1 MKSSVMA
8 NTPPNDINDLPRMV
22 PDRDDIARRKRTAP
36 PPPPIAPKKDSNNS
50 GDDGSG
56 GSSWLVYVL
65 IVVLASGI
73 GYLGYDGWQ
82 TRNGLQEA
90 QRQLVTTNVRL
101 VELERQLSATD
112 ESLSLNESA
121 IQSKLNN
128 ILSEIRKLWD
138 VADVRNRDWIREN
151 QAAITELQTAT
162 GTLRSQMSSSQALT
176 GELNTSVSRLIDQ
189 FDDELALRNELSDL
203 LAELNT
209 RQRNLASTVARLDE
223 EDSSLRARVDVIG
236 LRAEGAVEQATE
248 LNQLVNRL
256 RTDTDALASQLNREA
271 QTRSALADSV
281 VQLRSRINAL
291 DAGDENSIL
300 SRLDTIDAARAD
312 TTQRLAALQ
321 AQISRIRSEL
331 DEFNRQVDDFTTP

>member
-1 MKSSVMA
+1 
-8 NTPPNDINDLPRMV
+8 MV
-22 PDRDDIARRKRTAP
+22 PDRDDIARRKRTTP
-36 PPPPIAPKKDSNNS
+36 PPPPPSPKRDSNG
-50 GDDGSG
+50 GDDDG

-65 IVVLASGI
+65 LFVLAGGI

-82 TRNGLQEA
+82 MRASLQEA
-90 QRQLVTTNVRL
+90 QRQLVTTNTRL
-101 VELERQLSATD
+101 IELESQLSATD

-138 VADVRNRDWIREN
+138 VADARNRDWIREN
-151 QAAITELQTAT
+151 QAAIAELQSTT
-162 GTLRSQMSSSQALT
+162 GTLRTQATSTQNQT
-176 GELNTSVSRLIDQ
+176 GELSTSVTRLIDQ
-189 FDDELALRNELSDL
+189 FEDELIIRNELSAL
-203 LAELNT
+203 LAELDAQQNS
-209 RQRNLASTVARLDE
+209 LASTVARLDE

-236 LRAEGAVEQATE
+236 LRAEGAVEQGTE

-291 DAGDENSIL
+291 DAGDENSL
-300 SRLDTIDAARAD
+300 LARLDTIDAARAD
-312 TTQRLAALQ
+312 TTQRLGALQ

-331 DEFNRQVDDFTTP
+331 DDFTREVDDFSTDVTP

>member
-1 MKSSVMA
+1 MA
-8 NTPPNDINDLPRMV
+8 NTPPPDIHDLPRMV
-22 PDRDDIARRKRTAP
+22 PDRDDIARRKRTSTP
-36 PPPPIAPKKDSNNS
+36 PPPPPKKPVENNS
-50 GDDGSG
+50 GDG
-56 GSSWLVYVL
+56 GGHAGGGWLVYTL
-65 IVVLASGI
+65 LLLLAGGV

-82 TRNGLQEA
+82 ARLSLQEA

-151 QAAITELQTAT
+151 QAAIAELQNST
-162 GTLRSQMSSSQALT
+162 GTLRTQAAAT
-176 GELNTSVSRLIDQ
+176 QTQS
-189 FDDELALRNELSDL
+189 NELSSALARLADQFEDEATLRAELADL
-203 LAELNT
+203 LNSLNT
-209 RQRNLASTVARLDE
+209 QQRSLASTVNRLAE

-256 RTDTDALASQLNREA
+256 RADTDALNSQLTREA

-281 VQLRSRINAL
+281 VQLRSRVNAL
-291 DAGDENSIL
+291 DAGDENSL
-300 SRLDTIDAARAD
+300 VNRLNAIDAARGE
-312 TTQRLAALQ
+312 TTQRLATLQ
-321 AQISRIRSEL
+321 AQISAIRSEL
-331 DEFNRQVDDFTTP
+331 DEFNRQIDDFSSEVSP